1 MKQELHLQLGTANGR
16 DADDNQKNKNLN
28 TDTMQ
33 VVGYNCKMI
42 KIYELLHSKLAFIFE
57 NQLMNQ

>member
-33 VVGYNCKMI
+33 MVGYNCKMI
-42 KIYELLHSKLAFIFE
+42 FRKKNMNCCIQNKLSFLKI
-57 NQLMNQ
+57 N